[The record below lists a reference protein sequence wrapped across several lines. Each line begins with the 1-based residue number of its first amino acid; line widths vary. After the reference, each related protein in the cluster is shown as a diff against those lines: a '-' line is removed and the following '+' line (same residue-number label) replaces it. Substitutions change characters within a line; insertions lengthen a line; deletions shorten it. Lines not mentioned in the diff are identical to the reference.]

1 MQIMNTQKLLEKAL
15 KHADLNKP
23 QSIVEAAN
31 MALGLNNVSVGSE
44 VAVIDDPTF
53 PTAGLSGKVKKIDL
67 NSGLATVQLH
77 NGDEVP
83 LQVNQLIA
91 L

>member
-1 MQIMNTQKLLEKAL
+1 MNAKQILEKAL
-15 KHADLNKP
+15 GVDLKKP

-31 MALGLNNVSVGSE
+31 MALGLNNVTVGSE
-44 VAVIDDPTF
+44 VAIIDDPTF
-53 PTAGLSGKVKKIDL
+53 PTSGLKGKVKKIDL
-67 NSGLATVQLH
+67 ESGTASVQLH

-83 LQVNQLIA
+83 LLVNQLIC

>member
-1 MQIMNTQKLLEKAL
+1 MKTSTLLERAL
-15 KHADLNKP
+15 ASVDVKKP
-23 QSIVEAAN
+23 HTITEAAN
-31 MALGLNNVSVGSE
+31 MALGLNNVTVGCN
-44 VAVIDDPTF
+44 VAIIDDPTF
-53 PTAGLSGKVKKIDL
+53 PTAGLSGKVKKVDIET
-67 NSGLATVQLH
+67 GLATVQLQ

>member
-1 MQIMNTQKLLEKAL
+1 MNTKQILESAIGTVDL
-15 KHADLNKP
+15 KKP
-23 QSIVEAAN
+23 HTITEAAK
-31 MALGLNNVSVGSE
+31 MALGLNNVTVGSD
-44 VAVIDDPTF
+44 VAIIDDPTF
-53 PTAGLSGKVKKIDL
+53 PTAGLKGKVKKINTDT
-67 NSGLATVQLH
+67 GLATVALH

>member
-1 MQIMNTQKLLEKAL
+1 MNAKQILEKAL
-15 KHADLNKP
+15 ETVDLKKP
-23 QSIVEAAN
+23 KTIVEAAN
-31 MALGLNNVSVGSE
+31 TALGLNNVKVGGD
-44 VAVIDDPTF
+44 VAIIDDPTF
-53 PTAGLSGKVKKIDL
+53 PTAGLKGKVKKIDTD
-67 NSGLATVQLH
+67 SGLATVQLH

>member
-1 MQIMNTQKLLEKAL
+1 MNAKQILEKAL
-15 KHADLNKP
+15 GVDLKKP

-31 MALGLNNVSVGSE
+31 TALGLNNVTVGCDLESG
-44 VAVIDDPTF
+44 
-53 PTAGLSGKVKKIDL
+53 TAS
-67 NSGLATVQLH
+67 VQLH

-83 LQVNQLIA
+83 LLVNQLIC